1 MGETATNIAT
11 LNMNDAL
18 KVRVKDG
25 CEVED
30 PCSSSP
36 CPPHSRCRNTWDG
49 YACVCD
55 RGGRPQALP
64 APARPWGR
72 RLRCFNPPRHAEQG
86 AGSPAPPC
94 GRVVPELCFVTEEGL
109 LRCLFAWGQGHSR

>member
-30 PCSSSP
+30 PCSSGP

-49 YACVCD
+49 YACECD
-55 RGGRPQALP
+55 RGGHPPGTACTRPSV
-64 APARPWGR
+64 RS
-72 RLRCFNPPRHAEQG
+72 G
-86 AGSPAPPC
+86 AFGA
-94 GRVVPELCFVTEEGL
+94 
-109 LRCLFAWGQGHSR
+109 

>member
-36 CPPHSRCRNTWDG
+36 CPPHSSCHNTWDG
-49 YACVCD
+49 YSCVCD
-55 RGGRPQALP
+55 RGGRPPAAGGHAFGALTRRG
-64 APARPWGR
+64 APSRVLVPSTS
-72 RLRCFNPPRHAEQG
+72 LRACG
-86 AGSPAPPC
+86 AG
-94 GRVVPELCFVTEEGL
+94 VWFVTEEGPL
-109 LRCLFAWGQGHSR
+109 CCLFTWGQGHSLCILQAY

>member
-30 PCSSSP
+30 PCSSGP

-49 YACVCD
+49 YACECD
-55 RGGRPQALP
+55 RGGRPPGPACTRPSMGGGAFGALTHRGTP
-64 APARPWGR
+64 SRA
-72 RLRCFNPPRHAEQG
+72 LVPPSALC
-86 AGSPAPPC
+86 GS
-94 GRVVPELCFVTEEGL
+94 VVPGVVSCD
-109 LRCLFAWGQGHSR
+109 